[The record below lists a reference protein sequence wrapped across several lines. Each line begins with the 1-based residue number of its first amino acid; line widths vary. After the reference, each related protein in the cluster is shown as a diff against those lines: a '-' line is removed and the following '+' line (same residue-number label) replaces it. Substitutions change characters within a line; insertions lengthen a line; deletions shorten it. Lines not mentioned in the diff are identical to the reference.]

1 MDSTLTVCSLVL
13 HSALYSHLAKEY
25 HSAVLHSACNDL
37 VEFNVYSR
45 EFATHRKLKG
55 SQVHG
60 SSVAIGSAVG
70 LDTAG
75 FPIQADARVGFRSAV
90 QKIMQLAVLKPNPL
104 AF

>member
-90 QKIMQLAVLKPNPL
+90 QKLCNWLYSSPTHL
-104 AF
+104 LY